1 MIQAQIAPNE
11 TWNVIVQAVA
21 LLASMASL
29 ALAIVAIWLS
39 FKFYTMSIRSS
50 EKIEEANRAIGASV
64 DRLEKVFQ
72 MQYSDTL
79 SMVRDTY
86 ADFRKHVMP
95 ETMVA
100 EHAAQLAENNAD
112 RRLEQLR
119 TEIKGELTKIVDR
132 VGQTDAQLGSVTSQ
146 LEGVVEKAISR
157 SRRVDQE
164 AVRETLKA
172 SVISYTES
180 IPFGE
185 KRTVGDV
192 VAHSSPYM
200 PLEVVKILFELSKK
214 GKIEF
219 DREINEWFAIGT
231 FDQVEPSL

>member
-1 MIQAQIAPNE
+1 MQAQFAQNE
-11 TWNVIVQAVA
+11 TWNVIVQAIA

-39 FKFYTMSIRSS
+39 FKFYTMSIRNS

-72 MQYSDTL
+72 MQYSDTF

-86 ADFRKHVMP
+86 ADFRKHLMP
-95 ETMVA
+95 ETAAVTQA
-100 EHAAQLAENNAD
+100 EQLAENNAD
-112 RRLEQLR
+112 KKVEQLR
-119 TEIKGELTKIVDR
+119 SEIRAELAKIVDR
-132 VGQTDAQLGSVTSQ
+132 VGETDARLGSVKTQ
-146 LEGVVEKAISR
+146 LEGVVEKAIDR

-164 AVRETLKA
+164 AVKETLEA
-172 SVISYTES
+172 SVISYIENT
-180 IPFGE
+180 PFGK

-200 PLEVVKILFELSKK
+200 PLEVVKILCELSKK
-214 GKIEF
+214 GNIKF
-219 DREINEWFAIGT
+219 DREIKEWFEIGT
-231 FDQVEPSL
+231 FDQFEPSL